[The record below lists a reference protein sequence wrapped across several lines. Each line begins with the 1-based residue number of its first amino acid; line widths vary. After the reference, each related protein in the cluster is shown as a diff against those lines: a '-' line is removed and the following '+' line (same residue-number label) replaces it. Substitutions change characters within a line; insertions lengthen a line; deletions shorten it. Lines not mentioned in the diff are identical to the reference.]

1 MYYIG
6 IDLGGT
12 NIAAGVVDG
21 NTGKIISK
29 ASVPTNA
36 QREPDEIVK
45 DMAKL
50 CLKITEDAKLTIND
64 IEYAGIATPGSVD
77 VETGMVIYTNNIPF
91 YMYPIADKLTEFS
104 GIKKIYVD
112 NDANAATKGEVEYGA
127 AKGYKDVIMITL
139 GTGVGGGIVLNGKLH
154 SGFNGAGGELG
165 HTVISVGGLECTCGR
180 KGCWEVYSSATGL
193 INMTKRALEGKT
205 KDETIM
211 LDMVEKDGKVSG
223 RTAFDAM
230 RKGDNLAKK
239 VVDEYIFYLA
249 EGLANMVNI
258 FQPQVVVIGGG
269 ISNEKETLLAP
280 LRELVN
286 KADYNKLENLKTQ
299 LKIAELGNDAGII
312 GAATLGI

>member
-45 DMAKL
+45 DMANL
-50 CLKITEDAKLTIND
+50 CLKITEDAKLTIED

-104 GIKKIYVD
+104 GIKKICVD

-127 AKGYKDVIMITL
+127 AKGFKDVIMITL
-139 GTGVGGGIVLNGKLH
+139 GTGVGGGIVINGKLH

-165 HTVISVGGLECTCGR
+165 HTVISVGGLDCTCGR

-193 INMTKRALEGKT
+193 INMTKRALENKT
-205 KDETIM
+205 KNDTIM
-211 LDMVEKDGKVSG
+211 IHMVENDGKVSG

-230 RKGDNLAKK
+230 RKGDELAKK

-286 KADYNKLENLKTQ
+286 KADYNKLEHLKTQ